1 MIRSWVDE
9 IEGVGP
15 KNEKIL
21 QSMDMSMS
29 ELAELSVLEL
39 INKFEVSEKIALN
52 IFEYLKQGDQD
63 GVDPIFE
70 GITSGTWIFFRL
82 PNHIRT
88 SSCLLYY
95 KIFVI

>member
-1 MIRSWVDE
+1 MLDPR
-9 IEGVGP
+9 IER
-15 KNEKIL
+15 KKIL

-63 GVDPIFE
+63 GVDPD
-70 GITSGTWIFFRL
+70 
-82 PNHIRT
+82 
-88 SSCLLYY
+88 
-95 KIFVI
+95 V